1 MGPAEAVNAGYKYGA
16 AAARSARRSGGIIMG
31 GRRNAYGYSQ
41 YHGRGGNRTRTVL
54 LFIIALLAILLVAG
68 VALLA
73 FMGQYLEYT
82 ENGVIVHWPWAQES
96 AAPPPI
102 ASDPI
107 ALDTDPVDV
116 TVEPTPSLEP
126 TPTPLPAYE
135 PISAV
140 TVTAAQ
146 LKNGAA
152 AQTVAAA
159 GGTAL
164 VVEMKDMNGRLAWQS
179 QAPLAATL
187 GTSAADNSAAQAVQV
202 LSQTTDLYL
211 VARIQCFRDPVLA
224 RNWVGPLMTR
234 GGNVWHDYQGLGW
247 SSPAS
252 QQTVD
257 YLSALCQELAD
268 MGFDEILLDSAGYP
282 NSGEVNVLAVSDNRP
297 ADLTVPVSAFLERL
311 SGELEER
318 GVRLA
323 VSTDETLLPGNA
335 VLSGLTADV
344 LARHAGRVWLSGSA
358 GAQQYAELLAAAGWE
373 DTSPRLVVKNALT
386 GAGSWY
392 K

>member
-1 MGPAEAVNAGYKYGA
+1 
-16 AAARSARRSGGIIMG
+16 MG

-54 LFIIALLAILLVAG
+54 LFIIALLAV
-68 VALLA
+68 LLA
-73 FMGQYLEYT
+73 AFAAFYALVDLEYT
-82 ENGVIVHWPWAQES
+82 ENGVIVHWPWGQES
-96 AAPPPI
+96 ADLPPI

-107 ALDTDPVDV
+107 VLDTEPVDV
-116 TVEPTPSLEP
+116 TVAPTPSPEP
-126 TPTPLPAYE
+126 TPTPPPAYE
-135 PISAV
+135 PIGAV

-146 LKNGAA
+146 LKNGSA
-152 AQTVAAA
+152 AQAVAAA

-164 VVEMKDMNGRLAWQS
+164 VVEMKDMNGKLAWQS

-187 GTSAADNSAAQAVQV
+187 GTGAADNSAAQAVQA

-211 VARIQCFRDPVLA
+211 VARVQCFRDPVLA

-257 YLSALCQELAD
+257 YLSALCRELAD

-373 DTSPRLVVKNALT
+373 DAAPRLVAKNAPI
-386 GAGSWY
+386 GGGSWY
-392 K
+392 R

>member
-1 MGPAEAVNAGYKYGA
+1 
-16 AAARSARRSGGIIMG
+16 MG
-31 GRRNAYGYSQ
+31 GRRNSYGYSQ
-41 YHGRGGNRTRTVL
+41 YHGRGANRTRTVL
-54 LFIIALLAILLVAG
+54 LFIIALLAILLAAG
-68 VALLA
+68 AAFYA

-96 AAPPPI
+96 ASLPPI

-107 ALDTDPVDV
+107 ALDSESVV
-116 TVEPTPSLEP
+116 TVEPTPSPEP
-126 TPTPLPAYE
+126 TPTPPPAYE
-135 PISAV
+135 PIGAV

-146 LKNGAA
+146 LKNGTA
-152 AQTVAAA
+152 AQAVAAA

-164 VVEMKDMNGRLAWQS
+164 VVEMKDMNGKLAWQS

-187 GTSAADNSAAQAVQV
+187 GVNAADNGAALAVQS

-211 VARIQCFRDPVLA
+211 VARVQCFRDPVLA

-257 YLSALCQELAD
+257 YLSALCLELAD

-297 ADLTVPVSAFLERL
+297 ADLTAPVSAFLERI
-311 SGELEER
+311 SGELEAR
-318 GVRLA
+318 NVRLA

-335 VLSGLTADV
+335 VLSGLTAGV
-344 LARHAGRVWLSGSA
+344 LAQHAGRVWLSGSA
-358 GAQQYAELLAAAGWE
+358 SAQQYTDLLTAAGWQ
-373 DTSPRLVVKNALT
+373 DTAPRLVVKNALT